1 MENVGQILGEH
12 GWLWW
17 IIIGGLA
24 GLIAKVIMPG
34 KDPGGFIVTILLG
47 IAGAVVAAL
56 IGNLLGLG
64 GDGDRVSLLSAIV
77 GAVIILAIYRVIAGR
92 RRRGVD
98 TVHRH

>member
-1 MENVGQILGEH
+1 VEGIGQILGEH
-12 GWLWW
+12 NWLWW
-17 IIIGGLA
+17 IVIGFIA
-24 GLIAKVIMPG
+24 GLIAKAIMPG

-77 GAVIILAIYRVIAGR
+77 GAIIILAIYRMVAGR
-92 RRRGVD
+92 R
-98 TVHRH
+98 HRTGDRMHR